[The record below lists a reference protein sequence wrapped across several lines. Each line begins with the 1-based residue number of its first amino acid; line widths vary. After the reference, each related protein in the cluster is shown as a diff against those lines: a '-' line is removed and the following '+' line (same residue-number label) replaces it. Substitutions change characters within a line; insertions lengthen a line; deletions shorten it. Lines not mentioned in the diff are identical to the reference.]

1 MNVCPECGGKVVP
14 TRKPGRTMRYRGA
27 EYRIPAN
34 YVIPTCKKCGA
45 QWTSTEQLLELG
57 AWLEKK
63 NG

>member
-1 MNVCPECGGKVVP
+1 
-14 TRKPGRTMRYRGA
+14 MRYRGT